1 MEFILA
7 NWQLFAGVA
16 VVILLLLTTSGM
28 AGFGGLTPATPAEV
42 VQMLNQQQAS
52 VFDLRGEEKFAA
64 GHLADSRH
72 VTADNLAAV
81 IGKVTR
87 PEQQPVVLVS
97 ERGVATTAVVKQ
109 LKAAGFE
116 RIYELKGGVD
126 AWREA
131 QLPLVKS

>member
-7 NWQLFAGVA
+7 NWQLFAGVVL
-16 VVILLLLTTSGM
+16 VVILLLTTSGM
-28 AGFGGLTPATPAEV
+28 AAFGSLIPATPAEV
-42 VQMLNQQQAS
+42 VQMLNQQQAR

-72 VTADNLAAV
+72 VTTDNLAV
-81 IGKVTR
+81 LIKKVTR
-87 PEQQPVVLVS
+87 PDEQPVVLVS

-109 LKAAGFE
+109 LKAAGFQ